1 MTEKKK
7 TQTTPKILL
16 IFCANGQKVFY
27 YYYLNY
33 ALDRELLNLD
43 SCLYIQGTKCVV
55 DEIIKDLWRYH
66 MSIRAKVIINKFV
79 FIFLKL

>member
-1 MTEKKK
+1 MSS
-7 TQTTPKILL
+7 INFLNL
-16 IFCANGQKVFY
+16 IFCANGQKFFY

-33 ALDRELLNLD
+33 ALDCELLNLD

-66 MSIRAKVIINKFV
+66 MSIRAKVIINKSV